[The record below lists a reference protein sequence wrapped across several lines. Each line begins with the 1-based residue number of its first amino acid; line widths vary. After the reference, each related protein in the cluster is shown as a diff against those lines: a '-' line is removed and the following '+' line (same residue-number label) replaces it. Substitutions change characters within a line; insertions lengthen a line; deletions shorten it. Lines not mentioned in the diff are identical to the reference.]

1 MNITVSNGSIKCDQ
15 EDRVMAVVFPC
26 LYSVLFLV
34 SLILNS
40 LALWVFFSVPSTSTF
55 VVFLKN
61 LVM

>member
-1 MNITVSNGSIKCDQ
+1 MNITVSNSSIKCDL
-15 EDRVMAVVFPC
+15 EDRATAVVLPC

-34 SLILNS
+34 ALILNS
-40 LALWVFFSVPSTSTF
+40 LALWVFFSIPSTSTF

>member
-1 MNITVSNGSIKCDQ
+1 MNITVFNGSIKCDL
-15 EDRVMAVVFPC
+15 EDRVSAVVFPC

-34 SLILNS
+34 ALILNS
-40 LALWVFFSVPSTSTF
+40 LALWVFFSIPSTSTF